1 MRKSKGLTGIV
12 DVSGIFHYVRQQKAS
27 GHFIVEL
34 FKTLRNVV
42 YNVGIDRIIIVDDFG
57 ASSYQKELYPEYK
70 GTRDKR
76 EYTKER

>member
-1 MRKSKGLTGIV
+1 MKEKSKGLTGIV

-42 YNVGIDRIIIVDDFG
+42 YNVGIDKIIIVEDFG
-57 ASSYQKELYPEYK
+57 ASSYRKELYPDYK
-70 GTRDKR
+70 GNTSNFLPF
-76 EYTKER
+76 